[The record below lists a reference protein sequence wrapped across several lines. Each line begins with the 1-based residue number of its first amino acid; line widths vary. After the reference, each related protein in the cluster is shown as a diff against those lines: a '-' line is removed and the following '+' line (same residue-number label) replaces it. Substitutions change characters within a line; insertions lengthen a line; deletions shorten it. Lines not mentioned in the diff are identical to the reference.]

1 MKLDMLGIR
10 KEFGPVVALQNV
22 DFHAGPGEIH
32 GLLGENGAGKTTLMN
47 ILSGTFPPT
56 AGKLIIDGKEITDMT
71 PQKSKELKIRFIHQE
86 LNLCND
92 LKVYE
97 NMFLGEELSRG
108 PGMVDK
114 KAEINRAQEVLDSMN
129 VKIDATALV
138 ADLETAKKQL
148 VEIAKALLFKSE
160 LIIMDEP
167 TTALNNQEI
176 GNLFAIMRRL
186 KDQGVSFIYI
196 SHKMPEI
203 FTICDKYTVL
213 RDGRFI
219 KTGLIQNIN
228 EQQATELLIGK
239 TFVNANLKEQQ
250 EPCIGSEVVLSV
262 EGLWGDTFEDISFEL
277 RRGEVIAITGLQ
289 GAGSAE
295 LATALFGATPAKKG
309 TVRTMAGALNTRSI
323 KDVMRHG
330 MAMIPC
336 NRKERGILPDL
347 SIRDNNSM
355 SFFTLLHK
363 KFLINNKEES
373 NRFEKNRAKLE
384 IKAGSERDPI
394 TSLSG
399 GNQQKVIVGR
409 WLETEA
415 DILIMDNPTQGIDV
429 GAKYS
434 IYKLILELAAQ
445 GKSILV
451 FSTEFPEIYQIAD
464 RCMVM
469 YKGRIS
475 GCLERDEMDEANVM
489 ALSTGTKREVQK

>member
-1 MKLDMLGIR
+1 MVLDMKGIR
-10 KEFGPVVALQNV
+10 MEFGPVTALQDV
-22 DFHAGPGEIH
+22 DFHIGSGEIH

-56 AGKLIIDGKEITDMT
+56 KGKIIIDGQEITGMT
-71 PQKSKELKIRFIHQE
+71 PHKSKELKIRFIHQE

-97 NMFLGEELSRG
+97 NMFLGEELSLG
-108 PGMVDK
+108 AGMVDK
-114 KAEINRAQEVLDSMN
+114 KAEIKRAQEVLDNMN
-129 VKIDATALV
+129 VKMDATALV
-138 ADLETAKKQL
+138 SDLETAKKQL
-148 VEIAKALLFKSE
+148 VEIAKALLFQSE

-176 GNLFAIMRRL
+176 GNLFEIMREL
-186 KDQGVSFIYI
+186 KERGVSFIYI

-203 FTICDKYTVL
+203 FNICDQYTVL
-213 RDGRFI
+213 RDGSFIETGFI
-219 KTGLIQNIN
+219 KDID
-228 EQQATELLIGK
+228 EHQATELLIGK
-239 TFVNANLKEQQ
+239 TFVNANLKDQQ
-250 EPCIGSEVVLSV
+250 GSCIRDEVVLTV
-262 EGLWGDTFEDISFEL
+262 EGLSAETFEDISFEL
-277 RRGEVIAITGLQ
+277 RRGEVVAVTGLQ
-289 GAGSAE
+289 GAGSGE
-295 LATALFGATPAKKG
+295 LATALFGATP
-309 TVRTMAGALNTRSI
+309 TMRGRVMTNKGALNTRSI
-323 KDVMRHG
+323 KSVMRHG

-363 KFLINNKEES
+363 KFLIGNGEEK
-373 NRFEKNRAKLE
+373 NRFEKNRSRLE
-384 IKAGSERDPI
+384 IKVGSENDPI

-434 IYKLILELAAQ
+434 IYRLILDLASQ
-445 GKSILV
+445 GKAILV

-464 RCMVM
+464 RCLVM
-469 YKGRIS
+469 YKGKVS
-475 GCLERDEMDEANVM
+475 GSLSREEMTEANVM
-489 ALSTGTKREVQK
+489 ALSTGTKREV